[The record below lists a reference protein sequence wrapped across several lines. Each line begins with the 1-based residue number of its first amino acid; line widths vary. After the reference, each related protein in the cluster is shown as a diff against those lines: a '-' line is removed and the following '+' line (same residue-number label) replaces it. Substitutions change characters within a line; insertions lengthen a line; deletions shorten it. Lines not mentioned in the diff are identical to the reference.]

1 MNSQVTLREMGDPLV
16 VSLMPNELPAGD
28 ALMLRRWTAS
38 MIDQLLESIEAS
50 QPELA
55 RWLAWADPMP
65 TRTAE
70 LEVVANAEQAFAE
83 DRDYPYFLIER
94 ASGDLVG
101 CAGLHPKTGGVV
113 EIGYWVR
120 SDRTR
125 RGYATSAAGALCRAA
140 FTYLPA
146 AEKVIIRM
154 DQGNAAS
161 ASIPPK
167 LGFSLEGDEAL
178 RDTLTTGHTGKGWI
192 WSTPRTSDP
201 AG

>member
-1 MNSQVTLREMGDPLV
+1 MGDSLV
-16 VSLMPNELPAGD
+16 VSLMPEELPAGEV
-28 ALMLRRWTAS
+28 LTLRRWTAS
-38 MIDQLLESIEAS
+38 LIDQLLESIEAS

-55 RWLAWADPMP
+55 RWLPWADPMP
-65 TRTAE
+65 TRTGE
-70 LEVVANAEQAFAE
+70 LEVVRSAERAFAE
-83 DRDYPYFLIER
+83 DRDYAYFLIER

-101 CAGLHPKTGGVV
+101 CAGLHPKSRGVA

-125 RGYATSAAGALCRAA
+125 RGYATMAAGSLCSAAFRH
-140 FTYLPA
+140 LPDV
-146 AEKVIIRM
+146 EKVIIRM

-167 LGFSLEGDEAL
+167 LEFTLEGEEAL
-178 RDTLTTGHTGKGWI
+178 RDALTAGQTGKGWI
-192 WSTPRTSDP
+192 WSTRRMRDP

>member
-1 MNSQVTLREMGDPLV
+1 MSNSVA
-16 VSLMPNELPAGD
+16 VSLMPAEMPAGEV
-28 ALMLRRWTAS
+28 LILRRWTAS

-55 RWLAWADPMP
+55 RWLPWADPMP
-65 TRTAE
+65 TRAAE
-70 LEVVANAEQAFAE
+70 LEVVRSAERAFA
-83 DRDYPYFLIER
+83 DDQDYPYFLIER

-101 CAGLHPKTGGVV
+101 CAGLHPKSGGVR

-125 RGYATSAAGALCRAA
+125 RGYATLAARSLCNAA
-140 FTYLPA
+140 FRHLPDV
-146 AEKVIIRM
+146 EKVIIRM

-167 LGFSLEGDEAL
+167 LGFSLEGEEELGNAL
-178 RDTLTTGHTGKGWI
+178 TAGHTGRGWI
-192 WSTPRTSDP
+192 WSTGRMCDP
-201 AG
+201 AS

>member
-1 MNSQVTLREMGDPLV
+1 MGDPLV
-16 VSLMPNELPAGD
+16 VSLMPEELQAGE
-28 ALMLRRWTAS
+28 ALILRRWTPS
-38 MIDQLLESIEAS
+38 MIDQLLDSIEAS

-55 RWLAWADPMP
+55 RWLPWADPMP

-70 LEVVANAEQAFAE
+70 LAAVTSAERAFAE
-83 DRDYPYFLIER
+83 DKDYAYFMIER

-101 CAGLHPKTGGVV
+101 CAGLHPKTAGVV

-125 RGYATSAAGALCRAA
+125 RGYATSAAGSLCRAA
-140 FTYLPA
+140 FMYLPDV
-146 AEKVIIRM
+146 EKVIIRM
-154 DQGNAAS
+154 DKGNGAS

-178 RDTLTTGHTGKGWI
+178 RDARTSGHTGKGWI
-192 WSTPRTSDP
+192 WSAQRRGDP
-201 AG
+201 PA

>member
-1 MNSQVTLREMGDPLV
+1 MGDPLV
-16 VSLMPNELPAGD
+16 VSLMPEELPAGEV
-28 ALMLRRWTAS
+28 LTLRRWTAS
-38 MIDQLLESIEAS
+38 LIDQLLESIEAS

-55 RWLAWADPMP
+55 RWLPWADPMP

-70 LEVVANAEQAFAE
+70 LEVVRSAERAFAE
-83 DRDYPYFLIER
+83 DRDYAYFLIER

-101 CAGLHPKTGGVV
+101 CAGLHPKLGGVV

-125 RGYATSAAGALCRAA
+125 RGYATLAASSLRSAAFRH
-140 FTYLPA
+140 LPDV
-146 AEKVIIRM
+146 EKVIIRM

-167 LGFSLEGDEAL
+167 LGFTLEGEEEP

-192 WSTPRTSDP
+192 WSSRRMSDP